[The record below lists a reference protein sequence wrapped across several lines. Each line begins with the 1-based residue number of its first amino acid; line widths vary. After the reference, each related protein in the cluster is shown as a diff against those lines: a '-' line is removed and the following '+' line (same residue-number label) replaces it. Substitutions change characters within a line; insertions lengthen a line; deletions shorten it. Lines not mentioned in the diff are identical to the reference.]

1 MRRLTP
7 LFGAALILA
16 FVAPVGAADV
26 QLPTEPMSAEDMAA
40 IDAGIASIMEAHPE
54 VPAIY
59 IGVWDPERGVYQKA
73 YGLADVA
80 GKRPAALED
89 HFRIGSISKTFMAT
103 VILQLIDEG
112 KLALDDTVAD
122 VDPDLATRHP
132 NLAGITIEQLLGMTS
147 GIPDYMN
154 VPDSA
159 VAALTQAPDTVW
171 EEDQLIGFGADGA
184 VQPPGTGGYSTTN
197 YIALQVIAETLTGKS
212 IQDLI
217 RERVTEPLGM
227 TGTALPP
234 NEDTTLPEPLAR
246 GYMSPACVEEL
257 VKDGAVPIPAD
268 TDTTDW
274 SASYGQSGG
283 GMHSTVADLGTWA
296 ASMSG
301 SALLSEGLADARL
314 EFHDAALGPMQYG
327 LGLLQFGN
335 QVGHEGEAFGWE
347 GWAGQ
352 DPETGLSAVVFTN
365 TCADTEVVFKALGV
379 LDPAFAPT
387 ADEVF
392 PD

>member
-7 LFGAALILA
+7 LLGAALVLA
-16 FVAPVGAADV
+16 LAAPVGAADV
-26 QLPTEPMSAEDMAA
+26 QLPTEPMSAEDTAA

-59 IGVWDPERGVYQKA
+59 IGVWDPERGVYQQA

-80 GKRPAALED
+80 GKRAAALDD

-122 VDPDLATRHP
+122 VDPDLAERHP

-154 VPDSA
+154 VPDAA
-159 VAALTQAPDTVW
+159 VAALIQAPRRPSGTA
-171 EEDQLIGFGADGA
+171 DQLIGFGADGA

-234 NEDTTLPEPLAR
+234 NEDTTLPEPFAR
-246 GYMSPACVEEL
+246 GYMSPACVDEL
-257 VKDGAVPIPAD
+257 VKDGAAPVPVG

-274 SASYGQSGG
+274 NASYGQSGG
-283 GMHSTVADLGTWA
+283 GMHSTIADLGIWA

-301 SALLSEGLADARL
+301 SALLSDELGRRPARVPRRRARTHAVRSGSHPVR
-314 EFHDAALGPMQYG
+314 EPGRTRGRGHRMGG
-327 LGLLQFGN
+327 LGRPGPPDRPQCGRL
-335 QVGHEGEAFGWE
+335 HEHLRRHRGRVQGARR
-347 GWAGQ
+347 
-352 DPETGLSAVVFTN
+352 DRPGLRS
-365 TCADTEVVFKALGV
+365 DG
-379 LDPAFAPT
+379 
-387 ADEVF
+387 
-392 PD
+392 